1 MNMNNIKERKRT
13 DLGQVHTVLVSL
25 ATGLQLK
32 VERDI
37 QDLME
42 MGNKL
47 AHEMNALAD
56 SLEIA
61 GDIKLPSNCH
71 TFSLSSSMSPTSPM
85 CQAILSINMFREA
98 AVSTLRSQ
106 AKALSSTQV
115 PVKSERTEDFMMAFI
130 AFTDSSFQQL
140 KTWEDQL
147 STTSRTLEQCSNDCG
162 LLEQIDNLEREAV
175 LDKMCELRSIS
186 NCSLQSRKP
195 ESSLVHEIYL
205 WEITRDYGRLA
216 EKAKNLIFKVR
227 NQTLKAL
234 QSMNDIMTAV
244 TDICIKLLDEG
255 PELHRRYKL
264 FLKLE
269 IQQGIP
275 KKSKK

>member
-1 MNMNNIKERKRT
+1 MNMDNIKKRKRT
-13 DLGQVHTVLVSL
+13 VHDLGQVHTVLVSL
-25 ATGLQLK
+25 ATEFQLK

-37 QDLME
+37 QGMME
-42 MGNKL
+42 MGSKL
-47 AHEMNALAD
+47 AHEMNASAD

-61 GDIKLPSNCH
+61 GDIELPSNCH
-71 TFSLSSSMSPTSPM
+71 TFSLSSSMSPTSPA

-115 PVKSERTEDFMMAFI
+115 PVKSESTEDFVMASENI
-130 AFTDSSFQQL
+130 DTSLQQL
-140 KTWEDQL
+140 TKWKDQL

-162 LLEQIDNLEREAV
+162 LLEQIDNLELQAV
-175 LDKMCELRSIS
+175 LDKMVELRSS

-195 ESSLVHEIYL
+195 ESSLVYERYL
-205 WEITRDYGRLA
+205 QKIMLL
-216 EKAKNLIFKVR
+216 AKNAKSLIYEVR
-227 NQTLKAL
+227 RQTMKASNL
-234 QSMNDIMTAV
+234 VTREEIAV
-244 TDICIKLLDEG
+244 TNIYSKHLREVAELLRR
-255 PELHRRYKL
+255 RRYEI

-269 IQQGIP
+269 IKQGIP

>member
-1 MNMNNIKERKRT
+1 MNNIKKGKRT
-13 DLGQVHTVLVSL
+13 VHDLGQVHTVLVSL
-25 ATGLQLK
+25 ATSLQLK

-37 QDLME
+37 QDMIE
-42 MGNKL
+42 MGIKL
-47 AHEMNALAD
+47 AHEMNASAD

-71 TFSLSSSMSPTSPM
+71 TFSLSSSMSPTSPT

-115 PVKSERTEDFMMAFI
+115 PVKSESTEDFIMASENI
-130 AFTDSSFQQL
+130 DSSIQQL
-140 KTWEDQL
+140 TKWVDQL
-147 STTSRTLEQCSNDCG
+147 STTKSTLKQCSNDCG
-162 LLEQIDNLEREAV
+162 LLEQIDNLKREAV
-175 LDKMCELRSIS
+175 LDKMCELRSS

-205 WEITRDYGRLA
+205 REIMLL
-216 EKAKNLIFKVR
+216 AKNAKSLIYKVR
-227 NQTLKAL
+227 LQMLKAVN
-234 QSMNDIMTAV
+234 SVMDEEIAVMNIGS
-244 TDICIKLLDEG
+244 KLFREDL
-255 PELHRRYKL
+255 ELRRRYKIY
-264 FLKLE
+264 LKLK

-275 KKSKK
+275 